1 MGEEYVHK
9 LGQGRGSMGVYVQKF
24 GGVGTVVGW
33 NKLRTL
39 PCVYLTPTFAF
50 QIYLHW
56 PASVRVGLPGWNETS
71 QLGFA
76 RLFYHKKASCN
87 TYS

>member
-50 QIYLHW
+50 QISYI
-56 PASVRVGLPGWNETS
+56 GLPVFGWAYPDGTKLPS
-71 QLGFA
+71 
-76 RLFYHKKASCN
+76 
-87 TYS
+87 